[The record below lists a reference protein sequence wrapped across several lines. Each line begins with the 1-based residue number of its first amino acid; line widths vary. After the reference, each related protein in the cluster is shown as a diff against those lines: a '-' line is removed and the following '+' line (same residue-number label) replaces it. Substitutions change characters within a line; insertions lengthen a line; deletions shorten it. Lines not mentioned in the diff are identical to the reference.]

1 MGIKNPEQFKE
12 WQEKAEEDF
21 GAANLLLKNNAYPA
35 IVCYHAHQVAE
46 KYLKGYLAYNDFEFE
61 KTHSLDTLL
70 ENIAEKIDKE
80 FQKYKDEALLL
91 TSYYFESRYPDF
103 REDISI
109 KEAEEAIEKVT
120 LIRDLVLSKIESI

>member
-1 MGIKNPEQFKE
+1 M
-12 WQEKAEEDF
+12 
-21 GAANLLLKNNAYPA
+21 
-35 IVCYHAHQVAE
+35 
-46 KYLKGYLAYNDFEFE
+46 AYNDFEFE

-120 LIRDLVLSKIESI
+120 LICDLVLSKIESI